1 MTDTENRIVTI
12 VIKTIPIERITV
24 LNPRLRDRKKF
35 REIVDSIRKVG
46 LKQPIKVSRTMGAD
60 GEAAYNLVYGQGRL
74 EAFLAL
80 GQKEIPAIVT
90 DLSEDDSLLMS
101 LVENVARRQHR
112 PVEMLRAI
120 GTLHEQGY
128 TDRQIAAKIGYSAEY
143 VVKIRRLLAAG
154 ENRLLFA
161 VETGRM
167 PLNVA
172 MAIAAAKDEDLQ
184 RVLTQA
190 FENHDLTLRQVI
202 AARRWVE
209 HRPRHGRTRH
219 RAKGARR
226 RQSVSSAGVIHTL
239 MRSAEQHKLLIK
251 RADLAAG
258 RLRFIVEALRV
269 LLSDEHFLNLLRAE
283 NVQTLPAPLA
293 RLIQQPQGA

>member
-1 MTDTENRIVTI
+1 MTETEDRIVIETI
-12 VIKTIPIERITV
+12 TIERITV

-46 LKQPIKVSRTMGAD
+46 LKQPIKVSRTTGAD

-80 GQKEIPAIVT
+80 GQTEIPAIVT
-90 DLSEDDSLLMS
+90 ELSEDDSLLMS

-120 GTLHEQGY
+120 GDLHERGY
-128 TDRQIAAKIGYSAEY
+128 TDRQIAKKIGYSVDH
-143 VVKIRRLLAAG
+143 VVKIRRLLEAG
-154 ENRLLFA
+154 EDQLLFA

-167 PLNVA
+167 PLRVA

-184 RVLTQA
+184 RVLAQA
-190 FENHDLTLRQVI
+190 FENHDLTLKQVI

-209 HRPRHGRTRH
+209 NRPRHGRTGRGT
-219 RAKGARR
+219 RGRR
-226 RQSVSSAGVIHTL
+226 RREPVSHTGVIHTL

-269 LLSDEHFLNLLRAE
+269 LLSDEHFLNLLRAN

-293 RLIQQPQGA
+293 RLIARQEEA

>member
-1 MTDTENRIVTI
+1 MTDTEDRIVIEKIT
-12 VIKTIPIERITV
+12 IERITV
-24 LNPRLRDRKKF
+24 LNPRLRDRNKF
-35 REIVDSIRKVG
+35 REIVDSIRKIG
-46 LKQPIKVSRTMGAD
+46 LKQPIKVSRTKGAD

-74 EAFLAL
+74 EAFIAL
-80 GQKEIPAIVT
+80 GQTEIPAIVT
-90 DLSEDDSLLMS
+90 ELTEDDSLLMS

-128 TDRQIAAKIGYSAEY
+128 TDRQIAAKIGYSVDH
-143 VVKIRRLLAAG
+143 VVKIRRLLEAG
-154 ENRLLFA
+154 EDRLLFA

-167 PLNVA
+167 PLKVA

-184 RVLTQA
+184 RVLAQA
-190 FENHDLTLRQVI
+190 CENHDLTLKQVI

-209 HRPRHGRTRH
+209 NRPRHGKTGSRSR
-219 RAKGARR
+219 GGRR
-226 RQSVSSAGVIHTL
+226 REPVSHTGVIHTL
-239 MRSAEQHKLLIK
+239 MRSAEQHKLLIR

-269 LLSDEHFLNLLRAE
+269 LLSDEHFLNLLRAN

-293 RLIQQPQGA
+293 RLIARQEGA

>member
-1 MTDTENRIVTI
+1 MTDIEHRIVIETI
-12 VIKTIPIERITV
+12 VIERIVV

-46 LKQPIKVSRTMGAD
+46 LKQPIKVSRTTGTD
-60 GEAAYNLVYGQGRL
+60 GEAAYNLVYGQGRI

-80 GQKEIPAIVT
+80 GQTEIPAIVT

-112 PVEMLRAI
+112 PVELLRAI

-128 TDRQIAAKIGYSAEY
+128 ADRQIAAKIGYSVDH
-143 VVKIRRLLAAG
+143 VVKVRRLLEAG
-154 ENRLLFA
+154 EDRLLFA

-167 PLNVA
+167 PLRVA
-172 MAIAAAKDEDLQ
+172 MAIAAAKDDDLQ
-184 RVLTQA
+184 RVLAQA

-209 HRPRHGRTRH
+209 HRPRQGRPRR
-219 RAKGARR
+219 RAKGSRR
-226 RQSVSSAGVIHTL
+226 REPVSHAGVIHNL
-239 MRSAEQHKLLIK
+239 RRSAEQRRLLIK
-251 RADLAAG
+251 RASLAEG
-258 RLRFIVEALRV
+258 RLRFIVGGLRV
-269 LLSDEHFLNLLRAE
+269 LLSDEHFLTLLRAE
-283 NVQTLPAPLA
+283 NVQTMPAPLA
-293 RLIQQPQGA
+293 RLIEQHEDA